1 MSWFSVGV
9 PVLLQLLVPLGLL
22 AAVVKAR
29 FASRATFVG
38 MTILAAAYIVA
49 IHRAGLWLVLPWFT
63 PFAYAAALLTVVLT
77 TQTRWR
83 AAPWRPA
90 TRSAQA
96 LTIAIGAT
104 ALILITLAVV
114 AWSARDWSGDTV
126 DLALPFEDGEY
137 LVVNGGSHVLVN
149 AHLATL
155 NGNRFAAYRGQS
167 YGVDLVRIDFLGLRA
182 RGLLP
187 ADPAAYR
194 TFDEPVLAP
203 CAGRVVAAVD
213 GFPDMPPPQVDR
225 THMAGNH
232 VIVECQQ
239 AWVVLGH
246 LRRDS
251 VEARAGL
258 WLRTGERVGRA
269 GNSGNTGEPHLH
281 MHAQRPGTDDAPL
294 GGAPLPIRIAGRFPI
309 RNDRLP

>member
-29 FASRATFVG
+29 SASSATFVG

-77 TQTRWR
+77 TQARWR

-96 LTIAIGAT
+96 LTIGIGAT
-104 ALILITLAVV
+104 ALMLITLAAV

-126 DLALPFEDGEY
+126 DLALPFEDGKY

-225 THMAGNH
+225 TPHGRQPRDCRVPAG
-232 VIVECQQ
+232 
-239 AWVVLGH
+239 
-246 LRRDS
+246 
-251 VEARAGL
+251 
-258 WLRTGERVGRA
+258 VGRA
-269 GNSGNTGEPHLH
+269 RPPAARQCRGARRPLAPGRRARRSCRQQRQHRRAPSAHARPTSGN
-281 MHAQRPGTDDAPL
+281 R
-294 GGAPLPIRIAGRFPI
+294 
-309 RNDRLP
+309 